1 MDDIV
6 VLNVGGQKHEVY
18 RSVLNSNPGT
28 RLSSD
33 LEDHRRSDNNEYFF
47 DRNSQV
53 CKYLYWFP

>member
-1 MDDIV
+1 M
-6 VLNVGGQKHEVY
+6 LNVGGQKHEVY